1 MLRLMIHSETCL
13 DGDVLIR
20 DGAIVA
26 VGPGLSTSNADAE
39 VIDCK
44 GRLVIP
50 GLVDMHRHVWQGAI
64 GAFTPQMTGV
74 GYDPAVL
81 NGISAVKGWS
91 SFYR

>member
-1 MLRLMIHSETCL
+1 MSREP
-13 DGDVLIR
+13 
-20 DGAIVA
+20 
-26 VGPGLSTSNADAE
+26 GPGLSTSNADADADAQ

-50 GLVDMHRHVWQGAI
+50 GLVDTHRHVGQGAI